1 METTL
6 QLIVNELKTMNQRM
20 DSIENHMGTIENR
33 MDSIENHMGTIENRM
48 DSMENRMGTVEE
60 NLSGLTE
67 QVKENTMFIHA
78 LVNGQ
83 HKLEQKIDTT
93 MDYVM
98 NLASRTSTLEHVTG
112 KILYN
117 LADDRK

>member
-6 QLIVNELKTMNQRM
+6 QLILNELKTMNQ
-20 DSIENHMGTIENR
+20 R

-67 QVKENTMFIHA
+67 QVKENNILLKTA
-78 LVNGQ
+78 LNNYSRM
-83 HKLEQKIDTT
+83 ENKID
-93 MDYVM
+93 
-98 NLASRTSTLEHVTG
+98 STLS
-112 KILYN
+112 ILSLN
-117 LADDRK
+117 DFE

>member
-6 QLIVNELKTMNQRM
+6 QLILNELKTMNQRM
-20 DSIENHMGTIENR
+20 DSIENRMGSMENR
-33 MDSIENHMGTIENRM
+33 MGTIENRM

>member
-6 QLIVNELKTMNQRM
+6 QLILNELKTMNQ
-20 DSIENHMGTIENR
+20 R

-67 QVKENTMFIHA
+67 QVKENTLFIHA

>member
-6 QLIVNELKTMNQRM
+6 QLILNELKTMNQRM
-20 DSIENHMGTIENR
+20 DSM
-33 MDSIENHMGTIENRM
+33 ENHMGTIENRM

-117 LADDRK
+117 LADDS

>member
-6 QLIVNELKTMNQRM
+6 QLILNELKTMNHRM
-20 DSIENHMGTIENR
+20 DSMESHMGS
-33 MDSIENHMGTIENRM
+33 MENRM
-48 DSMENRMGTVEE
+48 DSMESRMDSIENRLSSVEE
-60 NLSGLTE
+60 NLSGLTA

-78 LVNGQ
+78 LINGQ

-98 NLASRTSTLEHVTG
+98 NLAARTSTLERVTG
-112 KILYN
+112 KILYD

>member
-6 QLIVNELKTMNQRM
+6 QLILNELKTMN
-20 DSIENHMGTIENR
+20 H
-33 MDSIENHMGTIENRM
+33 RM
-48 DSMENRMGTVEE
+48 DSMESHMGSIENRLSSVEE
-60 NLSGLTE
+60 NLSGLTG

-78 LVNGQ
+78 LINGQ

-98 NLASRTSTLEHVTG
+98 NLAARTSTLERVTG
-112 KILYN
+112 KILYD

>member
-6 QLIVNELKTMNQRM
+6 QLILNELKTMNQ
-20 DSIENHMGTIENR
+20 R

-48 DSMENRMGTVEE
+48 DSMENRMGTVEK

>member
-6 QLIVNELKTMNQRM
+6 QLILAELKTMNQRM
-20 DSIENHMGTIENR
+20 DS
-33 MDSIENHMGTIENRM
+33 
-48 DSMENRMGTVEE
+48 MENRMGSMEQ
-60 NLSGLTE
+60 NLSDLTE

-78 LVNGQ
+78 LINGQ

-98 NLASRTSTLEHVTG
+98 NLATRTTTLEHVTG
-112 KILYN
+112 KILYD
-117 LADDRK
+117 LADDRR

>member
-6 QLIVNELKTMNQRM
+6 QLILGELKTMNQRM
-20 DSIENHMGTIENR
+20 NSIESHVN
-33 MDSIENHMGTIENRM
+33 
-48 DSMENRMGTVEE
+48 SMENRLDAMDHRFDAIENRLGSVEE
-60 NLSGLTE
+60 NLSDLTE

-83 HKLEQKIDTT
+83 HKLEQKLDTAT
-93 MDYVM
+93 EFMQ
-98 NLASRTSTLEHVTG
+98 NLAVRTTTLEHVTG

-117 LADDRK
+117 LADDRR

>member
-6 QLIVNELKTMNQRM
+6 QLILNELKTMNQRM

-33 MDSIENHMGTIENRM
+33 MDS
-48 DSMENRMGTVEE
+48 MENRMGTIEE